1 MLLTHQPLLWLN
13 WKASKNEIKRQIFS
27 SKSFNLHFIPRIKL
41 ILLESLWRL
50 PFALILKLHLLC
62 KCKEILMQLCN
73 SALILNNVCKTRL
86 SLAVGK
92 WTIMKWIGENWTGLR
107 TICQGPRTG
116 NNLQKDL
123 WRRKIILR
131 YQMSFC
137 CCWSWLHTI
146 LPSSEGSMQMNGD

>member
-1 MLLTHQPLLWLN
+1 MTELEGFKKWNKKTN
-13 WKASKNEIKRQIFS
+13 IFF
-27 SKSFNLHFIPRIKL
+27 KVLQFANLCQLRM
-41 ILLESLWRL
+41 LLESLWRL

-62 KCKEILMQLCN
+62 KCQEILMQLGN
-73 SALILNNVCKTRL
+73 SALILNNFCKTRL